1 MTDAAPRRPAGRRV
15 SWHRRA
21 TRPVQLWMVALV
33 VLGVVHRWVPA
44 STWVI
49 VHVFTLGLLTNS
61 ILVWGQHF
69 VESLLHTR
77 PGEAARRVQGR
88 RSLLLNGGVGAPGAA
103 VIGGSSAGGVA
114 AAAVR
119 SVASAG
125 A

>member
-1 MTDAAPRRPAGRRV
+1 
-15 SWHRRA
+15 
-21 TRPVQLWMVALV
+21 MVALV

-77 PGEAARRVQGR
+77 PGEAARRVQVR
-88 RSLLLNGGVGAPGAA
+88 RILLLNGGIVVLVAGMIAAWSAAVGAGAA
-103 VIGGSSAGGVA
+103 AVGGAGGSSVGDLRRQTRA
-114 AAAVR
+114 ALA
-119 SVASAG
+119 
-125 A
+125 

>member
-1 MTDAAPRRPAGRRV
+1 MTEAAPRRPAGRRV

-21 TRPVQLWMVALV
+21 TRPVQLWMVAPV

-77 PGEAARRVQGR
+77 PGEAARRVQVR
-88 RSLLLNGGVGAPGAA
+88 RILLLNGGIVVLGAGRIAAWSRSEERRVGSEG
-103 VIGGSSAGGVA
+103 
-114 AAAVR
+114 
-119 SVASAG
+119 
-125 A
+125 